1 MNKTYIKNIIRDIKK
16 TKGKVISILVMV
28 ALATVVVVGLLL
40 SGSTM
45 RKSLDTSLK
54 TYKHPDIIVR
64 STYGLDYEDEV
75 LLNKD
80 NLIETINFT
89 KIADLKLD
97 DKIIKVRSFDENIP
111 KGGLTEGRFVENP
124 KEITL
129 NQELK
134 DDYKIGDNI
143 TFSYTNDDQKE
154 EAPMAEMEYEVV
166 GFYETSDHFLD
177 DMKEMSLTAKSEV
190 GGYGLV
196 VESSFST
203 DKYGEANIIYKD
215 IKGLD
220 KTSKDYRTKVKEKK
234 HHLED
239 LIKNRPEEVL
249 ADIKADANQEIKDA
263 EEEIAD
269 AENQLEDG
277 KRQILEG
284 EEELRQGFKDY
295 EEGKI
300 EYQKEISDGEAKLK
314 DAYNKLLEG
323 ENKLDQGRKDYDQ
336 GLATFNSEIAKG
348 KEEIKSNEEKIKAGR
363 RELEAGKKLWQ
374 EGSDKLE
381 ETYEEYSTKLGKA
394 YEKLLPVKNAME
406 EKQEQVEDLK
416 KALGQSYEGE
426 DSKEDLIDDDNKAP
440 IKIEE
445 EKPVVP
451 YKLVGK
457 DQEVQGGIKDKELG
471 ALAIEGLGN
480 DLDLKDKLNPE
491 TLSKLQA
498 EFEKAKA
505 VFDKA
510 YGEYEKNKNL
520 VDTTYKEKRSELDK
534 KYKEIEEGQAKLD
547 RGSSEIKKAKDLLAS
562 KEAEGKAEL
571 DQALVEIN
579 KGQADLDEGWASYN
593 DGLSQLNQ
601 GKIDGRNEL
610 KEAYDKLLDGQAEL
624 EEAKEE
630 YNSKKDEAKEDIKEG
645 KEEIANS
652 KDAILRLPDPEYEV
666 ESIFDNQGIDTYY
679 EDSLNIDKLSKV
691 FPAFFYLVAMLVT
704 LTTMKRYI
712 DEQRNING
720 TLKALGYSNSDIAN
734 RFYFYG
740 LVPTILGSIIGAL
753 AGRFILLKVIV
764 VAYSTGF
771 NVDGIRVPSSLLV
784 MVGSIL
790 VSSLLIGFT
799 VFISSR
805 DTVKELPA
813 SLLRRKSPKI
823 GGKILLEKI
832 DPLWKR
838 LSFVTKITF
847 RNIFRYKSRMF
858 MIIFGVAG
866 CTALVFF
873 GFAMID
879 SVKDTSIKQN
889 SEISNYSAVVYQN
902 TNSSEEEKAEYKR
915 EIDKFDN
922 IEVYYE
928 NATLINDDDERD
940 ITIVSPEND
949 KAIKDFIALRTP
961 SKEDLDLASVKAILS
976 EGVARDLDLSVGDVI
991 RINLDTRD
999 MDIEIGGVNENYVG
1013 DYLYISNPY
1022 FKDLLGEEVPLNAN
1036 FVNGDVDQLIKEMK
1050 QYEGTGAILNTKS
1063 AYDSMDAL
1071 MENLNLVM
1079 TVITLMSAI
1088 LAMVVLYNITSIN
1101 IGERRREL
1109 ATVKV
1114 LGFYPREVTAYI
1126 YREIF
1131 TLTILGIFVGYI
1143 LGYMM
1148 FRYICYVVAPDG
1160 VMLSYTVHSKSFI
1173 IGAGLTLAISII
1185 ILVYFNNKL
1194 KKIDMAEAMSSGD

>member
-40 SGSTM
+40 SGPTM

-54 TYKHPDIIVR
+54 IYKHPDIIVR

-80 NLIETINFT
+80 NSIETINFT

-97 DKIIKVRSFDENIP
+97 DKIIKVRAFDENIP

-134 DDYKIGDNI
+134 DDYKIGDKI

-154 EAPMAEMEYEVV
+154 EDPMADMEYEVV
-166 GFYETSDHFLD
+166 GFYRTSDHFLD

-190 GGYGLV
+190 EGYALV
-196 VESSFST
+196 VESSFDT

-215 IKGLD
+215 LEGLD
-220 KTSKDYRTKVKEKK
+220 KTSKDYRSKVKEKK
-234 HHLED
+234 HDLED

-249 ADIKADANQEIKDA
+249 DDIKADANQEIKDA

-277 KRQILEG
+277 RRQILDG

-295 EEGKI
+295 EEGKL
-300 EYQKEISDGEAKLK
+300 EYQREISDGEAKLAS
-314 DAYNKLLEG
+314 AYNKLIEG
-323 ENKLDQGRKDYDQ
+323 ENTLAQGRKDYEN

-348 KEEIKSNEEKIKAGR
+348 KEEIKSNEVKIKAGI
-363 RELEAGKKLWQ
+363 RELNEGKRLWQ

-381 ETYEEYSTKLGKA
+381 ETYKEYSTKLDKA
-394 YEKLLPVKNAME
+394 YEKLLPAKNAME
-406 EKQEQVEDLK
+406 EKQKQLDDLK
-416 KALGQSYEGE
+416 KVLGQSNEGNVN
-426 DSKEDLIDDDNKAP
+426 KEEVIDDDP
-440 IKIEE
+440 PTEIEE
-445 EKPVVP
+445 EKPVP
-451 YKLVGK
+451 YEPVGK
-457 DQEVQGGIKDKELG
+457 DLADLGEIKDKELG
-471 ALAIEGLGN
+471 TVAIKGLGSN
-480 DLDLKDKLNPE
+480 NLDLKDKLSPE
-491 TLSKLQA
+491 TLAELQA
-498 EFEKAKA
+498 DFEKAKT

-510 YGEYEKNKNL
+510 YGEYAKNKNL
-520 VDTTYKEKRSELDK
+520 VDTAYKEKKSELDA
-534 KYKEIEEGQAKLD
+534 KYKKIEEGQAKLD
-547 RGSSEIKKAKDLLAS
+547 RGLSEIEKAKDLLAS

-571 DQALVEIN
+571 DQALADIN
-579 KGQADLDEGWASYN
+579 KGQAELDEGWASYN

-601 GKIDGRNEL
+601 GRIDGRNEL
-610 KEAYDKLLDGQAEL
+610 KEAYDKLIDGQAEL

-645 KEEIANS
+645 KEEIADS

-666 ESIFDNQGIDTYY
+666 ESIFNNQGIDTYY
-679 EDSLNIDKLSKV
+679 EDSLKIDKLSKV

-720 TLKALGYSNSDIAN
+720 TLKALGYSNSDIAK

-753 AGRFILLKVIV
+753 AGRFILLKVIFM
-764 VAYSTGF
+764 AYSTGF
-771 NVDGIRVPSSLLV
+771 NVDGIHVPSSLLI

-813 SLLRRKSPKI
+813 SLLRPKSPKI

-832 DPLWKR
+832 DPLWQR
-838 LSFVTKITF
+838 LSFMTKITF

-858 MIIFGVAG
+858 MTIFGVAG

-879 SVKDTSIKQN
+879 SVKDTPLKQN
-889 SEISNYSAVVYQN
+889 NEISNYSAVAYQN
-902 TNSSEEEKAEYKR
+902 TNASDEEKEEYKR

-928 NATLINDDDERD
+928 NASLIKGDDERD
-940 ITIVSPEND
+940 ITIVSPEDD
-949 KAIKDFIALRTP
+949 KNLKDFIDLRTP
-961 SKEDLDLASVKAILS
+961 SKEDLDLSKAKAILS
-976 EGVARDLDLSVGDVI
+976 EGIARELDLSVGDVI
-991 RINLDTRD
+991 RINLDSSD

-1013 DYLYISNPY
+1013 DYLYISNLY
-1022 FKDLLGEEVPLNAN
+1022 FKDLLGDEVPLNAN
-1036 FVNGDVDQLIKEMK
+1036 FVNGDVDQLIKEIK

-1148 FRYICYVVAPDG
+1148 FRYICYVVAPNG
-1160 VMLSYTVHSKSFI
+1160 VMLSYTVHPKSFI
-1173 IGAGLTLAISII
+1173 IGAGLTLVISII